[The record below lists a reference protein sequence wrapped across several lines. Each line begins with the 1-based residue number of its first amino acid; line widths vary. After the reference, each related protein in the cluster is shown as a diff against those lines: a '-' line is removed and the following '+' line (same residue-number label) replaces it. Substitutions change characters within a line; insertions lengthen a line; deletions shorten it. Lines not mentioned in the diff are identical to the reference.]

1 MTVPLRV
8 AVVGK
13 GGAGK
18 SVIAGT
24 LARLLAR
31 DGRNVLALDSDPMP
45 GLTISLGM
53 GVTDDRSLE
62 EVVERGDDNRWR
74 FKKGLGPSRALQ
86 RCAVEGPDGIR
97 LLQFGK
103 VGSSGM
109 GAVMG
114 SLNGFH
120 KVVHRLVSTRT
131 GSEWDIVGDLAA
143 GPRQTAFNWAPYAET
158 HVVVAEPYW
167 KSILTARRL
176 AKIVRPHSRVA
187 FVGNKVRGSHDVGL
201 LEEALGERLVAS
213 IPLSDEVASADR
225 WGRAVVD
232 TAPDGESV
240 ASVRRLM
247 LALRASANEEVPA

>member
-1 MTVPLRV
+1 MTEPLRV
-8 AVVGK
+8 AIVGK

-31 DGRNVLALDSDPMP
+31 DGRDVLALDSDPMP

-74 FKKGLGPSRALQ
+74 FKKGLGPARALR

-103 VGSSGM
+103 AGSSGM

-120 KVVHRLVSTRT
+120 KVVHRLVSTRA
-131 GSEWDIVGDLAA
+131 GSEWDIVGDLSA
-143 GPRQTAFNWAPYAET
+143 GPRQAAFNWAPYADL
-158 HVVVAEPYW
+158 HAVIVEPNW
-167 KSILTARRL
+167 KSILSARRI
-176 AKIVRPHSRVA
+176 ARIARANSRAV
-187 FVGNKVRGSHDVGL
+187 FVGNKIRNDDDVEL
-201 LEEALGERLVAS
+201 IEDALDERLIAS
-213 IPLSDEVASADR
+213 IAFSDEV
-225 WGRAVVD
+225 
-232 TAPDGESV
+232 
-240 ASVRRLM
+240 L
-247 LALRASANEEVPA
+247 L